1 MRFAVV
7 MGCAI
12 LGMTLLIGVGASQDN
27 KKDKAKGFLPPG
39 WKELELTAEQKDKA
53 YKVLAEYKTKLND
66 LNESIKKLKT
76 EERAELFKLLTD
88 PQKEQLKK
96 IAVGESTKKKDDKK
110 ADDKKAD
117 EKKSDD
123 KK

>member
-1 MRFAVV
+1 MRLAVM

-12 LGMTLLIGVGASQDN
+12 VGMALLVGAGAGQDT

-39 WKELELTAEQKDKA
+39 WKELELTADQKDKA
-53 YKVLAEYKTKLND
+53 YKLMADYKTKLKD
-66 LNESIKKLKT
+66 LQDAEKKLKT
-76 EERAELFKLLTD
+76 EERAELFKLLTE

-96 IAVGESTKKKDDKK
+96 IAIGEPTKKGED
-110 ADDKKAD
+110 
-117 EKKSDD
+117 KKSDD